1 MGAME
6 SSNQRN
12 SLFFSP
18 LYIDVRPKSFFS
30 FPDCRK
36 ATLAAAA
43 GNISEIF
50 LPIN

>member
-12 SLFFSP
+12 SLSSL

>member
-1 MGAME
+1 ME

-12 SLFFSP
+12 SLFFSI
-18 LYIDVRPKSFFS
+18 IDVRLKTIFSS

-36 ATLAAAA
+36 AKLAAAA

>member
-12 SLFFSP
+12 SLFFS
-18 LYIDVRPKSFFS
+18 LYIDVRPKSFS
-30 FPDCRK
+30 AASRIAE

-43 GNISEIF
+43 GNILRFSY
-50 LPIN
+50 L